1 MTDSEKT
8 PDWPDP
14 VWMRVWIK
22 RESDGTFG
30 AIVEQ
35 FSIVGQGSSPREA
48 AENAV
53 DLARTYLQSYM
64 DEGEPFR
71 AAVRPISRR
80 QRMWFQMEFLW
91 SRLVRRLRPPRVER
105 RVDKERLTPAHC

>member
-1 MTDSEKT
+1 MTDSQKT
-8 PDWPDP
+8 SDWPDP

-64 DEGEPFR
+64 DEGESFR

-91 SRLVRRLRPPRVER
+91 SRLVRRLLPPRVER